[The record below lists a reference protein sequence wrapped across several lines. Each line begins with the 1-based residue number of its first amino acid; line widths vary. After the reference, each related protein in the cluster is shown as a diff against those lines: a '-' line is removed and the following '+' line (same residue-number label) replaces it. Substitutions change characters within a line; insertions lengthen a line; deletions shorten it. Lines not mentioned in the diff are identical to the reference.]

1 MHHTTQRL
9 YTLITC
15 PNFYVG
21 IGTSTIHGAQRG
33 LFTTKERDDQDYLC
47 PYLGDLQKDAP
58 NSSIGEYSFYSPGRN
73 ETVHGNP
80 STSYGPYANDPMDET
95 KANCKITWRAS
106 HRQYWL
112 RALGPIAN
120 RTELLTMY
128 GHEFWERRRSLS
140 PDTIRRAY
148 PIHLRRPQS
157 STHAGQC

>member
-33 LFTTKERDDQDYLC
+33 LFTTKERNNQDYLC

-80 STSYGPYANDPMDET
+80 STSYRQNIPDNKQKQDNDEDAFEPT
-95 KANCKITWRAS
+95 YGQTRQHKTQPTYTITTTDT
-106 HRQYWL
+106 WL
-112 RALGPIAN
+112 EEDSDN
-120 RTELLTMY
+120 
-128 GHEFWERRRSLS
+128 
-140 PDTIRRAY
+140 D
-148 PIHLRRPQS
+148 
-157 STHAGQC
+157 